1 MKYIRLNND
10 SEMPIIGLGTWQSKP
25 GEAYQAI
32 RWAIK
37 MGYRLF
43 DCASIYG
50 NQAEIGQAFSDA
62 VREGDIKRKE
72 LFITSK
78 LWNDMHAPEDVKPA
92 LEQTLEDLKLEYLDL
107 YLMHWPV
114 AQKKGTQMPQSAD
127 DLINPKDLPVE
138 VTWSAMEE
146 LLQSGLVE
154 SIGVSNFSAKKLG
167 NLIEKAEVVPA
178 VNQVENHPLLQQN
191 ELIDFCQKNDV
202 IVTAYSPLGSQ
213 HHEGEESVLGNPV
226 IIEMAE
232 RLQVTPAQVV
242 LAWQMQRGV
251 IVIPKTVHEER
262 LKENFA
268 SQAVEL
274 DDADMKKIAELDKNF
289 RFIKGSAFMLSGSGY
304 EDIWE

>member
-127 DLINPKDLPVE
+127 DLINPQDLPVE